1 MTMLT
6 RLSRHGVM
14 PVRLL
19 HASKIMASDAPF
31 QRVGPVPLPKEEQQ
45 EFERLVR
52 EKQSMSCITH
62 DQMSCHS
69 LPTTR
74 MVSHKTFIPTLALD
88 QTRNLMAM

>member
-1 MTMLT
+1 MTILT
-6 RLSRHGVM
+6 RLSRQGVM

-19 HASKIMASDAPF
+19 HVSKIMASDAPF

-62 DQMSCHS
+62 DQMSCHL

>member
-1 MTMLT
+1 
-6 RLSRHGVM
+6 M

-19 HASKIMASDAPF
+19 HVSKIMASDAPF

-88 QTRNLMAM
+88 QIRNLMAM

>member
-1 MTMLT
+1 MTILT
-6 RLSRHGVM
+6 RLSRQGVM

-19 HASKIMASDAPF
+19 HVSKIMASDAPF

-74 MVSHKTFIPTLALD
+74 MVSHKTCTPTRALD
-88 QTRNLMAM
+88 QARNLMAM